1 MVGQINELNKKPN
14 NVAEQKLN
22 KILTIVSK
30 EKSLTTKIIEF
41 SEKLFVP
48 ILLGILTYVTSVA
61 GNQIS
66 EAQNNIAKAQ
76 LELAKT
82 QRVDNLQT
90 KYIEIFYRDIT
101 SQDAQKQ
108 KDAVSFGDV
117 VSDDVAAPLLLWA
130 TNRVEQGAKSQVDTA
145 IQNILSRQVQTVNQY
160 KIQVFYNSNKPEQQ
174 RIAQEIKQAL
184 KGAGVTSVIEVK
196 PQNLNLYTKADFD
209 VIRYYA
215 QNETDVA
222 NALQTI
228 LRQKYSARSF
238 NLQPVNTP
246 SPGSVSIWIKT
257 NR

>member
-1 MVGQINELNKKPN
+1 MVESINEVNNK
-14 NVAEQKLN
+14 LD
-22 KILTIVSK
+22 KILSIVSK
-30 EKSLTTKIIEF
+30 EKPLTTKIIEF

-48 ILLGILTYVTSVA
+48 VLLGILTYVTSVA

-66 EAQNNIAKAQ
+66 EAQNNIAQAQ
-76 LELAKT
+76 LKLAET
-82 QRVDNLQT
+82 QRIDNLQT

-108 KDAVSFGDV
+108 KDAVSFLDDV
-117 VSDDVAAPLLLWA
+117 VPDDVAAPLLLWA
-130 TNRVEQGAKSQVDTA
+130 TNRVEEGAKSQVDTA
-145 IQNILSRQVQTVNQY
+145 IQNILARQVQIVNQY
-160 KIQVFYNSNKPEQQ
+160 KVQVFYNSNKPEQQ
-174 RIAQEIKQAL
+174 RIAQEIQQAL

-209 VIRYYA
+209 AIRYYA

-257 NR
+257 NS